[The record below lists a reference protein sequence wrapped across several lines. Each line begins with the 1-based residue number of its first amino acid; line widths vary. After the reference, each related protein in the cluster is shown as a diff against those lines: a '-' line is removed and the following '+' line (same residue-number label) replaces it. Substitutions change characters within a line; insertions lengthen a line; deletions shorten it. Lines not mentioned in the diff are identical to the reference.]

1 MAEQGEVNVCDPTA
15 ACEVR
20 DSRVHDSAARGLR
33 VAQGGQATLLNVSVE
48 RCMDAGIW
56 VSDGAEVMRA

>member
-1 MAEQGEVNVCDPTA
+1 MR
-15 ACEVR
+15 ACL
-20 DSRVHDSAARGLR
+20 ARGLR